1 MGNQSQ
7 QVPPQPSATA
17 PKKSRKKLFVGI
29 GALVIVLIIVA
40 AALSAPTSSTIV
52 SSGTVDTI
60 YAGHIEVY
68 KFSLSNQATVSGTVS
83 ATNGITI
90 YIMNPTSYAQFNSSG
105 SASSYAYTT
114 GHVSSGT
121 ISTVLPAGT
130 YYLVLENTNL
140 VTTSSVTF
148 TSNLVAS
155 T

>member
-7 QVPPQPSATA
+7 QVPPQPPATA
-17 PKKSRKKLFVGI
+17 PKKSRKKLYIGI
-29 GALVIVLIIVA
+29 GALVVVLIIVA
-40 AALSAPTSSTIV
+40 AVLSAPTSSTLI

-60 YAGHIEVY
+60 YAGHAYSY
-68 KFSLSNQATVSGTVS
+68 KISLSNQATVSGTIS

-105 SASSYAYTT
+105 SVSSYVFTT

-140 VTTSSVTF
+140 ITTSSVTF